1 MTENNHDAQPSKP
14 EGKRVYVNL
23 NFENWDSMTWQQ
35 KMEFASNLHAAIVED
50 LTNDDEAEE
59 K

>member
-1 MTENNHDAQPSKP
+1 
-14 EGKRVYVNL
+14 
-23 NFENWDSMTWQQ
+23 MTWKQ

-50 LTNDDEAEE
+50 LSDEDEAEE